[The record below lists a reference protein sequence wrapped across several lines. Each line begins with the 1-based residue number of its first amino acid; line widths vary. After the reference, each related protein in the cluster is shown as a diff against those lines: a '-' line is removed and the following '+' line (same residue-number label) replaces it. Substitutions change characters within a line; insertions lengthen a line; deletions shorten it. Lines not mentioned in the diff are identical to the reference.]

1 MENIYPNK
9 EKSVKFAREMN
20 LPFSFDILSQENGVL
35 IVTDVAKNISAV
47 FDEMGYLIT
56 FVCGGLDELDL
67 LSIIATYKN
76 EKLNY
81 PLNMFSQHALFEFLM
96 ENNNSSISLENGV
109 VSYISLVSSQ
119 LKKYFPLY
127 LHMHSLGIALPSI
140 YEYLNIFITKLN
152 EVIKEETDIFKIIDT
167 LSLEADGQTV
177 TDVAN
182 IVVNQ
187 KNNQK
192 IVSFSEEI
200 MKKKLVIE

>member
-35 IVTDVAKNISAV
+35 IVTDVAKNISAL

-81 PLNMFSQHALFEFLM
+81 PLNMFSQHDFFVFLM
-96 ENNNSSISLENGV
+96 ENDNSISLENGM

-119 LKKYFPLY
+119 LKKYFSLY

-152 EVIKEETDIFKIIDT
+152 EVSKEETDVFKIIDT

-182 IVVNQ
+182 IVANQ